1 MKKAKACFADGGV
14 VGSDGMTDAQR
25 EKKNAALR
33 SLGMSNSA
41 APEPAPQPVA
51 PPVQQQPQSRG
62 LIGDAMN
69 LIGNRQKQIDKA
81 AGYSNGGK
89 VGTKAYAYG
98 GMTDGAVLDESG
110 SNAAGL
116 ALIDAGRAR
125 QQAMNQDTT
134 RKFSEVFGYAG
145 GGLIKGIGTPTSDSI
160 DGQVEE
166 TGEPIKVSTGERI
179 VSAAQDKL
187 LQRLAKAMG
196 YKDVDAFF
204 EAGTGKPVG
213 PTIKGGKRGLAEGGS
228 IYDPAYEE
236 LKKIPVQA
244 FPNTVSAIQAGGDA
258 AKSAAD
264 AGNYGAAIGQVGRG
278 AINGI
283 AGLGADVMNSA
294 AYALDPAANALKT
307 LVTGDNSPARQPA
320 QVPSTAQKTQSAL
333 PQATYSNEG
342 RSVPSQIT
350 KSNPGAIVDNEFS
363 KDGRTYNVNPTSQTG
378 ISRVTAPGT
387 SPLYTNINP
396 EQAITGLKNQSI
408 GQPAEEANLGLAR
421 YANAN
426 AINKLMI
433 ANRDKDIPAGGY
445 GPGILGNGG
454 LGTLPG
460 GQSIEEWNRNVGVK
474 TQIGLSPRGR
484 IAYEDQAAKNEI
496 HRQGQ
501 ELASET
507 SRQNAGL
514 AAQVAG
520 NRDNVTMRGQDLQ
533 AQSEAAR
540 INGNPVDNQTKQLAL
555 TQAQKISQLYDKAA
569 AGDANAIKELQLR
582 NPKEPNYS
590 NRYITVPGGEETGP
604 DGMTKIKRPSRVF
617 DAQTNQWVNDGGQV
631 ASQQSAPASAI
642 EYLKKN
648 PNQAEAFKAKYGYI
662 PSGL

>member
-33 SLGMSNSA
+33 SLGMSNST

-51 PPVQQQPQSRG
+51 QPVQQQQPQSRG

-69 LIGNRQKQIDKA
+69 LIGNRGKQIDKA
-81 AGYSNGGK
+81 AGYAN
-89 VGTKAYAYG
+89 
-98 GMTDGAVLDESG
+98 
-110 SNAAGL
+110 
-116 ALIDAGRAR
+116 
-125 QQAMNQDTT
+125 
-134 RKFSEVFGYAG
+134 
-145 GGLIKGIGTPTSDSI
+145 GGLIRGIGSPTSDSI
-160 DGQVEE
+160 DGRVEE

-196 YKDVDAFF
+196 YQSVDAFF

-213 PTIKGGKRGLAEGGS
+213 PTIKGGKRAAADGSAPGGMSDEERNKIIQSGNIAGQWLGGS
-228 IYDPAYEE
+228 STPTVGGNESTAKEYGNAMANSPS
-236 LKKIPVQA
+236 LPQMA
-244 FPNTVSAIQAGGDA
+244 FPNTMAAIQAGGDA

-278 AINGI
+278 AISGI
-283 AGLGADVMNSA
+283 AGLGSDVMNSA

-320 QVPSTAQKTQSAL
+320 QAPSTAQKTQSAL
-333 PQATYSNEG
+333 QQATYSNEG
-342 RSVPSQIT
+342 RSVSSPIT

-408 GQPAEEANLGLAR
+408 GQPADQEAQGLSR
-421 YANAN
+421 IANAN
-426 AINKLMI
+426 KIRGEMI
-433 ANRDKDIPAGGY
+433 ANRDKAEGVPAGGWA
-445 GPGILGNGG
+445 PSILGDGG
-454 LGTLPG
+454 
-460 GQSIEEWNRNVGVK
+460 IEADNAEKTARWRNDDILAHANRGN
-474 TQIGLSPRGR
+474 
-484 IAYEDQAAKNEI
+484 QAAIGALLNSEAQRNNAALGNETQ
-496 HRQGQ
+496 RM
-501 ELASET
+501 
-507 SRQNAGL
+507 NAGL

-540 INGNPVDNQTKQLAL
+540 IAGNPVDNQTKQLSL
-555 TQAQKISQLYDKAA
+555 VQAQKMQQLYDKAA
-569 AGDANAIKELQLR
+569 GGDAGAIKELQLR

-590 NRYITVPGGEETGP
+590 NRYTALPNIKRYNDMGQVIGEEPGGMFDNMTGTAV
-604 DGMTKIKRPSRVF
+604 GNQQ
-617 DAQTNQWVNDGGQV
+617 QTG
-631 ASQQSAPASAI
+631 SQQATAPKAGEVRGGYRFKGGNPADKASW
-642 EYLKKN
+642 E
-648 PNQAEAFKAKYGYI
+648 KA
-662 PSGL
+662 